1 MNARR
6 RDNTP
11 PYEIM
16 GNRPSTPQ
24 ASGRG
29 PRPGAGGR
37 PNLGASISGFFESIA
52 DAWRSGA
59 NEPLTL
65 RVPRG
70 MAVAMLAGLLGL
82 LILAY
87 WVGHSRG
94 GSAAENRVRAEYE
107 PALVDDGRA
116 PPQRPGGQI
125 NTTRTGSGTATAST
139 EQADPRVK
147 GSNYLIL
154 ALYPQEEARRL
165 QAFLA
170 ERQVDVLVGPRN
182 NKGLCQVIALT
193 GFTREQVRDTDAA
206 ERFLTKMRA
215 LGRDWKAT
223 NDNRGDDLASM
234 YYDKYQPPDGR

>member
-29 PRPGAGGR
+29 PRPRSGVGAG
-37 PNLGASISGFFESIA
+37 ISGFFESIA

-59 NEPLTL
+59 SEPLTL

-94 GSAAENRVRAEYE
+94 GSAAEKRVTAMYE
-107 PALVDDGRA
+107 PALADDGRT
-116 PPQRPGGQI
+116 PPERPGGRI
-125 NTTRTGSGTATAST
+125 NTPNTGSGTVTAPVQQS
-139 EQADPRVK
+139 DPRVK

-154 ALYPQEEARRL
+154 ALYPEEEARRL
-165 QAFLA
+165 KAFLA

-193 GFTREQVRDTDAA
+193 GFTREQIRDTDAA

-215 LGRDWKAT
+215 LGRDWKAH
-223 NDNRGDDLASM
+223 NGGRGDDLASM